1 MDLLSLLG
9 ARLLAIA
16 NQRSSRG
23 QFERRRMRRFRRFV
37 SYVYERS
44 PYYRRLILERKIDLV
59 QCVPADFP
67 ILTKNEVLENF
78 NDIVTLPG
86 VKLEDIQQFL
96 SESRKPEDLFRDR
109 YVVIHTSGSSG
120 QVAYF
125 IYDPPGWARGLSQ
138 LLNSG
143 DFSLLPGKRKRM
155 ALYGATEGHFT
166 GVSIAASS
174 MSPPLHLL
182 HILRCFEINRPLAET
197 IAGMNEYQPDVIA
210 GYATGLRVLAERQ
223 LSGELRIRP
232 RGIHSSGEPLLDA
245 DRAVIERAFG
255 KCVRN
260 TYVSSEHMFMGMKEP
275 GWTSMRLLEDDL
287 IFEIYPDHALVTN
300 LFNRALPLIRY
311 RMNDALTLV
320 DTLEHAPYRA
330 ISDVVGRV
338 EQSAG
343 FTNEHGVR
351 DSISP
356 HTINEIIIPHV
367 SRFQLRITGSESF
380 IFAIV
385 FDPAVS
391 AEQRETGIN
400 AASRRLQEILNQKE
414 MANVRFD
421 VQACEELPIDPSTRK
436 FRLIVST
443 ASG

>member
-1 MDLLSLLG
+1 VDLLSLLG
-9 ARLLAIA
+9 ARLLALA
-16 NQRSSRG
+16 NQRSSRE

-44 PYYRRLILERKIDLV
+44 PYYRRLILDRKIDLAR
-59 QCVPADFP
+59 CVPADFP
-67 ILTKNEVLENF
+67 ILTKGGLLENF
-78 NDIVTLPG
+78 DQIVTLPD
-86 VKLEDIQQFL
+86 VRLEDIQQFL
-96 SESRKPEDLFRDR
+96 SESRKPEDLFRGR
-109 YVVIHTSGSSG
+109 YVVTHTSGSSG

-125 IYDPPGWARGLSQ
+125 IYDPAGWARGLSQ

-155 ALYGATEGHFT
+155 ALFGATEGHFT
-166 GVSIAASS
+166 GVSIAVSS

-182 HILRCFEINRPLAET
+182 HILRCFEINRPIAET

-210 GYATGLRVLAERQ
+210 GYASGLKVLAEKQ

-245 DRAVIERAFG
+245 DRAVIEKAFG

-260 TYVSSEHMFMGMKEP
+260 VYVSSEHMFMGLKEP

-287 IFEIYPDHALVTN
+287 VFEICPDHVLVTN

-311 RMNDALTLV
+311 RMNDVLTPLE
-320 DTLEHAPYRA
+320 TSEHAPYRA
-330 ISDVVGRV
+330 ISDIIGRI

-367 SRFQLRITGSESF
+367 SRFQLRITGGDAF
-380 IFAIV
+380 TFAIV
-385 FDPAVS
+385 FDPA
-391 AEQRETGIN
+391 ACAQQRDAATE
-400 AASRRLQEILNQKE
+400 AASRRLREILKQKE
-414 MANVRFD
+414 MSNVRFD
-421 VQACEELPIDPSTRK
+421 VLACEELPIDPATRK
-436 FRLIVST
+436 FRLIVNA

>member
-1 MDLLSLLG
+1 MVN
-9 ARLLAIA
+9 R
-16 NQRSSRG
+16 RSSREE
-23 QFERRRMRRFRRFV
+23 FERRRMRRFRRFV
-37 SYVYERS
+37 AFAYERS
-44 PYYRRLILERKIDLV
+44 PYYRRIILERKIDIGR
-59 QCVPADFP
+59 CVPEDFP
-67 ILTKNEVLENF
+67 ILTKSGLLENF
-78 NDIVTLPG
+78 DQIVTLPE
-86 VKLEDIQQFL
+86 VRLEDIQQFL
-96 SESRKPEDLFRDR
+96 SESRNPEDLFRDR
-109 YVVIHTSGSSG
+109 YVVVHTSGSSG

-125 IYDPPGWARGLSQ
+125 IYDPRAWARGLSQ

-182 HILRCFEINRPLAET
+182 HILRCFEINRPIAET
-197 IAGMNEYQPDVIA
+197 IAAMNEYQPDVIA
-210 GYATGLRVLAERQ
+210 GYATGLRVLAEKQ

-245 DRAVIERAFG
+245 DRAAIEKAFG

-311 RMNDALTLV
+311 RMNDVLTFL
-320 DTLEHAPYRA
+320 DTSEHAPYRA
-330 ISDVVGRV
+330 ISDIVGRV

-343 FTNEHGVR
+343 FVNEHGVM

-356 HTINEIIIPHV
+356 HTINEIVIPHV
-367 SRFQLRITGSESF
+367 SRFQLRITGSDAF
-380 IFAIV
+380 TFAIV
-385 FDPAVS
+385 FDPNADPR
-391 AEQRETGIN
+391 QRN
-400 AASRRLQEILNQKE
+400 AAIDATERRLWEILKQKE
-414 MANVRFD
+414 MANVRFN
-421 VQACEELPIDPSTRK
+421 VLACGDLPIDPATRK
-436 FRLIVST
+436 FRLIVNST
-443 ASG
+443 PG

>member
-1 MDLLSLLG
+1 
-9 ARLLAIA
+9 
-16 NQRSSRG
+16 
-23 QFERRRMRRFRRFV
+23 MRRFRRFV
-37 SYVYERS
+37 AFAYESS
-44 PYYRRLILERKIDLV
+44 PYYRRIILERKIDFAH
-59 QCVPADFP
+59 CVPADFP
-67 ILTKNEVLENF
+67 VLTKSGLLENF
-78 NDIVTLPG
+78 DQIVTLPG
-86 VKLEDIQQFL
+86 VRLEDVQRFL

-125 IYDPPGWARGLSQ
+125 IYDPPAWARGLSQ

-166 GVSIAASS
+166 GVSIAVSS

-182 HILRCFEINRPLAET
+182 HILRCFEINRPIAQT
-197 IAGMNEYQPDVIA
+197 IAGLNEYQPDVIG
-210 GYATGLRVLAERQ
+210 GYATGLRTLAEKQ
-223 LSGELRIRP
+223 LAGELRIRP

-275 GWTSMRLLEDDL
+275 GWSSMRLLEDDL

-311 RMNDALTLV
+311 LMNDVLTLV
-320 DTLEHAPYRA
+320 DTSEHAPYCA

-367 SRFQLRITGSESF
+367 SRFQMRITGSDSF
-380 IFAIV
+380 AFAIV
-385 FDPAVS
+385 LSPAAN
-391 AEQRETGIN
+391 AEQRNGAIDTAG
-400 AASRRLQEILNQKE
+400 RRLREILRQKE
-414 MANVRFD
+414 MANVRFEVLPCAD
-421 VQACEELPIDPSTRK
+421 LPIDPMTRK
-436 FRLIVST
+436 FRLIVNST
-443 ASG
+443 PG